1 MELVGVEEI
10 EKIIKYGR
18 KEFPR
23 LQKENALPVVKH
35 GDRQNS
41 KWVGIRSELGEWNV
55 KHIKELREKT
65 I

>member
-1 MELVGVEEI
+1 MEPVGVDDI
-10 EKIIKYGR
+10 EKIIKYNR
-18 KEFPR
+18 REFPR
-23 LQKENALPVVKH
+23 LQKEYGLPVAKR